1 MYYIRWRPNQGY
13 EYETLAST
21 IVAILYS
28 LHKIFNADFGGH
40 VYIIALENLIAIT
53 ALVTFFIIS
62 MTTKNY
68 LVYKVTAY
76 LAYAYLLIRIIYL
89 PHALLATGRHEQST
103 FLFSWLIL
111 LVSVFALTKLFSS
124 YIKLAVK
131 GAERA
136 KARKRK
142 QTPAE
147 QQG

>member
-28 LHKIFNADFGGH
+28 VYKLFNAIFGGQ
-40 VYIIALENLIAIT
+40 VYIMAIENLIAIT

-62 MTTKNY
+62 MKTKNY
-68 LVYKVTAY
+68 SVYKVTAY
-76 LAYAYLLIRIIYL
+76 LAYAYLVFRIVYF
-89 PHALLATGRHEQST
+89 PHATAVSHESEKIVL
-103 FLFSWLIL
+103 LFSLLIL

-131 GAERA
+131 GAERT

-147 QQG
+147 QQS